1 MQVRVVGVG
10 KVRESYL
17 HEGIKEYCRRLQ
29 PYFPVSLHEV
39 AEEKIPRRLTKADRD
54 AILEREGER
63 LLSLTRGC
71 GIIVVFD
78 VEGEPWSSE
87 DLACHLK
94 TWILEGHNTIS
105 FLIGS
110 PLGVASCVRK
120 SARHALSLSR
130 MTFPHQVVRLI
141 LLEQIY
147 RAARICNG
155 EPYHK

>member
-10 KVRESYL
+10 KVREPYL
-17 HEGIKEYCRRLQ
+17 REGIKKYCTRLQ

-39 AEEKIPRRLTKADRD
+39 ADERIPRNLTSAEKEG
-54 AILEREGER
+54 ILDREGER

-71 GIIVVFD
+71 GIIVLLD
-78 VEGEPWSSE
+78 LDGEAWSSE
-87 DLACHLK
+87 DLASHLK

-110 PLGVASCVRK
+110 PLGVASGVRK
-120 SARHALSLSR
+120 SARYTLSLSR
-130 MTFPHQVVRLI
+130 MTFPHQMVRLI
-141 LLEQIY
+141 LLEQLF